1 MNDIESQMDWV
12 RVANGKYQSLMYHPQ
27 FQIMN
32 SIWGG
37 SLETIHSSPE
47 TMGKCKILSRFS
59 SKSEFYDFQD
69 LSIFDSI
76 PPNFILWVKSRR
88 FEVQRFE
95 CEARGLDTQINT
107 AWDLIIKWI
116 FFYRCRR
123 EAGLMFKLISK
134 NNVLLLS
141 TINENIMKLSIWMF
155 RAEP

>member
-1 MNDIESQMDWV
+1 MTWKEWNTFNVSMEWNSLDEWH
-12 RVANGKYQSLMYHPQ
+12 RKPNGLSKSCERKYQSLMYHPQ

-59 SKSEFYDFQD
+59 SKSEFYDFQN
-69 LSIFDSI
+69 LSIFDSN
-76 PPNFILWVKSRR
+76 PPNIILWIKSRR

-116 FFYRCRR
+116 FF
-123 EAGLMFKLISK
+123 L
-134 NNVLLLS
+134 
-141 TINENIMKLSIWMF
+141 
-155 RAEP
+155 